1 MLNFWSKTM
10 LANREGSAVPSVT
23 FKALRNGALTNL
35 SSDEI
40 FKGRRVVL
48 FALPG
53 AYTPT
58 CSTGHVPRFVELA
71 SELRKCDVDD
81 IVCLSVNDPFVMDA
95 WQREQNAAD
104 LTFLPDADA
113 SFTTAMGM
121 LVDKGEVGLGKRSW
135 RYSMLVNDG
144 RIERMFI
151 EPDKS
156 GDPFEVSDADTML
169 AYLDPSRRMG
179 AVMMFARPGCPFC
192 ARAEKLLEER
202 SIPYERVDLGHG
214 ITMNSVRA
222 ATGAAKVPQVFI
234 AGRLIGGS
242 DALKTYLDEH
252 AQDKR

>member
-1 MLNFWSKTM
+1 MPAS
-10 LANREGSAVPSVT
+10 REGSTVPSVK
-23 FKALRNGALTNL
+23 FKALRNGELTTV
-35 SSDEI
+35 SSEQI

-71 SELRKCDVDD
+71 PELRKHGVDD

-95 WQREQNAAD
+95 WQREQNAGD
-104 LTFLPDADA
+104 LTFLPDAEA
-113 SFTTAMGM
+113 SFTAAMGM

-135 RYSMLVNDG
+135 RYSMLVNDA
-144 RIERMFI
+144 RIEKMFI
-151 EPDKS
+151 EPDKP
-156 GDPFEVSDADTML
+156 GDPFEISDADTML

-202 SIPYERVDLGHG
+202 GIPCERIDLGHG
-214 ITMNSVRA
+214 VTMNSVRA

-234 AGRLIGGS
+234 GGRLIGGS
-242 DALKTYLDEH
+242 DALKAYLDEH
-252 AQDKR
+252 AQGKR

>member
-1 MLNFWSKTM
+1 MPAS
-10 LANREGSAVPSVT
+10 REGSAVPNVI
-23 FKALRNGALTNL
+23 FKALRNGVVTNVR
-35 SSDEI
+35 SEEI

-71 SELRKCDVDD
+71 AELRKHGVDE

-104 LTFLPDADA
+104 LTFLPDAEA
-113 SFTTAMGM
+113 SFTAAM
-121 LVDKGEVGLGKRSW
+121 GEVGLGKRSW
-135 RYSMLVNDG
+135 RYSMLVTDG
-144 RIERMFI
+144 RIEKMFI
-151 EPDKS
+151 EPDKA
-156 GDPFEVSDADTML
+156 GDPFEISDADTIL

-192 ARAEKLLEER
+192 ERAEKMLEER
-202 SIPYERVDLGHG
+202 AIPFERVDLGHG
-214 ITMNSVRA
+214 VTMNSVRA
-222 ATGAAKVPQVFI
+222 VSGAAKVPQVFI

-242 DALKTYLDEH
+242 DALKAYLDERE
-252 AQDKR
+252 QEKR

>member
-1 MLNFWSKTM
+1 MTM
-10 LANREGSAVPSVT
+10 PANREGSAVPSVT
-23 FKALRNGALTNL
+23 FKALRNGEFTNF
-35 SSDEI
+35 SSEEF

-71 SELRKCDVDD
+71 AEIRKRDVDD
-81 IVCLSVNDPFVMDA
+81 IACLSVNDPFVMDA

-113 SFTTAMGM
+113 SFTLAMGM
-121 LVDKGEVGLGKRSW
+121 LVDKGEAGLGNRSW

-144 RIERMFI
+144 RIEKMFI
-151 EPDKS
+151 EPDKP

-192 ARAEKLLEER
+192 ARAERMLEER
-202 SIPYERVDLGHG
+202 GIPYERVNLGHG

-242 DALKTYLDEH
+242 DALKTYLDAH

>member
-1 MLNFWSKTM
+1 MPAS
-10 LANREGSAVPSVT
+10 REGSAVPNTS
-23 FKALRNGALTNL
+23 FKVLRNGEFKNID
-35 SSDEI
+35 SSEI

-58 CSTGHVPRFVELA
+58 CSSGHVPRFVELA
-71 SELRKCDVDD
+71 SELRKHGVDD

-95 WQREQNAAD
+95 WQREQNASA

-121 LVDKGEVGLGKRSW
+121 LVDKAEVGLGKRSW

-144 RIERMFI
+144 RIEKMFI
-151 EPDKS
+151 EPDKA

-169 AYLDPSRRMG
+169 TYLDPSRRMG
-179 AVMMFARPGCPFC
+179 AVTMFARPGCPFC

-202 SIPYERVDLGHG
+202 AIPHERIDLGSA

-242 DALKTYLDEH
+242 DELQKFLDQD
-252 AQDKR
+252 AQKNRK

>member
-1 MLNFWSKTM
+1 MPSS
-10 LANREGSAVPSVT
+10 REGSAVPSVN
-23 FKALRNGALTNL
+23 FKALRNGEVTTVR
-35 SSDEI
+35 SEEI
-40 FKGRRVVL
+40 FKGRRVAL

-71 SELRKCDVDD
+71 PELRKHGVDE

-95 WQREQNAAD
+95 WQREQNAAA

-144 RIERMFI
+144 RIEKMFI
-151 EPDKS
+151 EPDKP
-156 GDPFEVSDADTML
+156 GDPFEISDADTML

-202 SIPYERVDLGHG
+202 GIPFERVDLGHG
-214 ITMNSVRA
+214 VTMNSVRA

-242 DALKTYLDEH
+242 DALQAFLDDH
-252 AQDKR
+252 APGTRRG